1 MVKYSTTP
9 ANPAKSCLTRGSYLT
24 VHFKNAHEVGAAIK
38 GMPLVKA
45 EKYLNDVIAHKNVI
59 AFRRYNG
66 SIGRHAQGH
75 LVKAPGNLCRWPESA
90 CKFFLVLLNNLKAN
104 GEAKGLNVK
113 DLVINHVQV
122 NHAPVMRRRTYRA
135 HGRIGPYQRHP
146 AHIEMMCTVKE
157 AAVPKAATAP
167 VQQRLTRKQLAIRR
181 LVCGGGVS
189 A

>member
-1 MVKYSTTP
+1 MGCVMCVFEWIVNPLCSTTP
-9 ANPAKSCLTRGSYLT
+9 ANPAKSMRLSIALTLAGCLTRGSYLT

-135 HGRIGPYQRHP
+135 HGRIGRRDM
-146 AHIEMMCTVKE
+146 EMV
-157 AAVPKAATAP
+157 
-167 VQQRLTRKQLAIRR
+167 
-181 LVCGGGVS
+181 
-189 A
+189 

>member
-1 MVKYSTTP
+1 MLFQIDGESGGLFLFLGCVMCLFEWIVNLLCSTTP
-9 ANPAKSCLTRGSYLT
+9 VNPAKSMRFSISLTLAGCLTRGSYLT

-135 HGRIGPYQRHP
+135 HGRIGRS
-146 AHIEMMCTVKE
+146 
-157 AAVPKAATAP
+157 
-167 VQQRLTRKQLAIRR
+167 
-181 LVCGGGVS
+181 CGWVV
-189 A
+189 

>member
-1 MVKYSTTP
+1 MIANLLCSTTP
-9 ANPAKSCLTRGSYLT
+9 VNPAKSTPILTSLTLTGCLTRGSYLT

-135 HGRIGPYQRHP
+135 HGRIG
-146 AHIEMMCTVKE
+146 
-157 AAVPKAATAP
+157 
-167 VQQRLTRKQLAIRR
+167 RR
-181 LVCGGGVS
+181 DEWVV
-189 A
+189 

>member
-1 MVKYSTTP
+1 MCLFELIVNPLCSTTP
-9 ANPAKSCLTRGSYLT
+9 VNPAKSTPILTSLTLAGCLTRGSYLT

-135 HGRIGPYQRHP
+135 HGRIG
-146 AHIEMMCTVKE
+146 
-157 AAVPKAATAP
+157 
-167 VQQRLTRKQLAIRR
+167 RR
-181 LVCGGGVS
+181 DEWVV
-189 A
+189 

>member
-1 MVKYSTTP
+1 MNVVLLLWIP
-9 ANPAKSCLTRGSYLT
+9 LRVPWFVGLFLNVGCHTRGSYLT

-45 EKYLNDVIAHKNVI
+45 EKYLKDVIAHKNVI

-113 DLVINHVQV
+113 ELVINHVQV

-135 HGRIGPYQRHP
+135 HGRIG
-146 AHIEMMCTVKE
+146 
-157 AAVPKAATAP
+157 
-167 VQQRLTRKQLAIRR
+167 RR
-181 LVCGGGVS
+181 
-189 A
+189 